1 MTSINN
7 KLLIENIYTN
17 IVKTSRNKSF
27 FLDFNVDDTVE
38 GRFDIIILHSFI
50 VFNFFIHINDR
61 KSSLPHMLFDHM
73 FHDFDSSLREMGFGD
88 IAVNKRMKQFIK
100 AFYGR
105 IKNYSESLFRFNKL
119 ADDTLLK
126 KTILRNIYKDKEI
139 QSEFIDFWSDYIINN
154 VNYINAKTLKENTNQ
169 FFMFKLNNSYEK

>member
-17 IVKTSRNKSF
+17 IIKTSRNKSF

-50 VFNFFIHINDR
+50 VFNFFININDK
-61 KSSLPHMLFDHM
+61 KSSLPQMLFDHM

-105 IKNYSESLFRFNKL
+105 IDNYSKSLSLFNEL
-119 ADDTLLK
+119 ADDTFLK
-126 KTILRNIYKDKEI
+126 RTILRNIYKDQET
-139 QSEFIDFWSDYIINN
+139 QSEFIDFWRDYIINN
-154 VNYINAKTLKENTNQ
+154 VNDINAKTLQENIDQ
-169 FFMFKLNNSYEK
+169 FFIFKINNDYGK

>member
-17 IVKTSRNKSF
+17 IIKTSRNKSF

-50 VFNFFIHINDR
+50 VFNFFISINDK
-61 KSSLPHMLFDHM
+61 KSSLPQMLFDHM

-105 IKNYSESLFRFNKL
+105 IENYSKSLSLFNEL
-119 ADDTLLK
+119 ADDKFLK
-126 KTILRNIYKDKEI
+126 RTILRNIYKDQET
-139 QSEFIDFWSDYIINN
+139 QSECIDFWRDYIINN
-154 VNYINAKTLKENTNQ
+154 INDINAKTLQENIDQ
-169 FFMFKLNNSYEK
+169 FFIFKINNDYGK